1 MTDRP
6 TAGLSDCVKKHAQKA
21 YERDAKGHQTFDAFL
36 ETLVKPE
43 SSAALPITEDLSHP
57 LSHYY
62 ISSSHNTY
70 LSGNQLWGKITT
82 DSYKDVLMRGC
93 RCIEVDIWDGDSP
106 SSSEAEAESPK
117 TDHDVN
123 KLSGMLKKGLSKL
136 RSQSPSAHDAP
147 DSPKGHAE
155 QMPTPWRTNSGRY
168 EPVIY
173 HGYTATR
180 EMPFRKMCEA
190 VREYAFRTTDL
201 PLIVSLEVHCSPA
214 QQDIMVELM
223 NDYWKPYLYRAPAAF
238 SDSTPLPPLA
248 TLKKTILVKVKY
260 TPPEKAKAAQ
270 SKNTHSEHQDSSG
283 TEDEGAMKKGKIS
296 EGLSK
301 MGILTR
307 ASHFRDFDQPE
318 AKIPTH
324 VFSLGESKL
333 LDACEQQPDK
343 LFKHNLHHFMRAYP
357 KGTRVRSSNL
367 DPAPL
372 WRFGLQ
378 MVALNF
384 QRINAAMML
393 NAAQFEG
400 TGGWVLKPKGYL
412 PVEGKQPKPER
423 ITCDLSIKILAAQG
437 LGHRDDIPDAYV
449 KCELHVESQTG
460 PGQMQIPNGGK
471 SKGGQ
476 RKYRTATRHNRDPDF
491 CGELAHFPNIAN
503 VVPELSFVR
512 IKIMDDALAQ
522 KDRLLGWVCY
532 RLDRLPQGL
541 LLVPLRGEDFK
552 LTGGK
557 LLLESHTK
565 ILTTAQ
571 AT

>member
-1 MTDRP
+1 M
-6 TAGLSDCVKKHAQKA
+6 AGGCV
-21 YERDAKGHQTFDAFL
+21 GGFDAFVDH
-36 ETLVKPE
+36 LVKPE
-43 SSAALPITEDLSHP
+43 SSAALPIKEDLSHA

-70 LSGNQLWGKITT
+70 LSGNQLWGKVTT
-82 DSYKDVLMRGC
+82 NAYKDVLMRGC

-106 SSSEAEAESPK
+106 SSSEAEPEDLRK
-117 TDHDVN
+117 DDHDVS
-123 KLSGMLKKGLSKL
+123 KLSERLKKGFSRL
-136 RSQSPSAHDAP
+136 RSHSQSAQGQP
-147 DSPKGHAE
+147 DSPGGRDDH
-155 QMPTPWRTNSGRY
+155 QMPTPWRTTSGRD

-180 EMPFRKMCEA
+180 EMPFRKMCGA
-190 VREYAFRTTDL
+190 VRDYAFRTTDL

-214 QQDIMVELM
+214 QQDVMVELM
-223 NDYWKPYLYRAPAAF
+223 NDYWKPYLYRAPADF
-238 SDSTPLPPLA
+238 SDTSPLPPLA
-248 TLKKTILVKVKY
+248 SLKKTILIKVKY
-260 TPPEKAKAAQ
+260 TPPEKAKTAQ
-270 SKNTHSEHQDSSG
+270 ARRTHSEDQDSSG
-283 TEDEGAMKKGKIS
+283 TEGEGAVMKGRIS
-296 EGLSK
+296 EGLSS

-307 ASHFRDFDQPE
+307 ASHFHDFDQPE
-318 AKIPTH
+318 AKLPTH
-324 VFSLGESKL
+324 VFSLGENKL

-343 LFKHNLHHFMRAYP
+343 LFNHNLHHLMRAYP

-393 NAAQFEG
+393 NAAQFDG

-412 PVEGKQPKPER
+412 PVEGERPKPESVS
-423 ITCDLSIKILAAQG
+423 CDLSVKIHAAQC
-437 LGHRDDIPDAYV
+437 LGHEDDVPDAYV
-449 KCELHVESQTG
+449 KCELHVDSQPG
-460 PGQMQIPNGGK
+460 PHQRQLPNGAK

-476 RKYRTATRHNRDPDF
+476 RKYRTATRHSRDPDF
-491 CGELAHFPNIAN
+491 AGELALFSNIEE

-522 KDRLLGWVCY
+522 KDKLLGWICY
-532 RLDRLPQGL
+532 RLDKLPQGL

-557 LLLESHTK
+557 LLLEVHTK
-565 ILTTAQ
+565 NLSTAQ
-571 AT
+571 AQ